1 MDKTISLD
9 NFLSK
14 LRDAVLVTIN
24 GHIALDYGHREELDY
39 FSLYVNDNEV
49 KFVKDVNNV
58 IPVFNK
64 DGGGYSFANLMD
76 SDRRIVDVALF
87 SYMQL

>member
-1 MDKTISLD
+1 MNKTISLD
-9 NFLSK
+9 DFLSK
-14 LRDAVLVTIN
+14 LKDAAMITIN
-24 GHIALDYGHREELDY
+24 GRVALDYGHREELDY
-39 FSLYVNDNEV
+39 FTLYINDIEV
-49 KFVKDVNNV
+49 KFIKDVNRV